1 MIDLKRYIYIVE
13 FIAAALIVAA
23 IAWWWHSH
31 NEAQQKIG
39 YDKAVTEYIEKDN
52 EKLKTALTMT
62 AHYKQLF
69 DEAQN
74 REQTRSKTNLAAAN
88 AAASASVGLQHALEN
103 IRSGVPSATVD
114 ALRQTTAT
122 LTAVLSDCQAKYRD
136 MGQIADGHANDTQTL
151 VDAWPK

>member
-1 MIDLKRYIYIVE
+1 MIDLKRYIYIAE

-39 YDKAVTEYIEKDN
+39 YDKAVAEYLEKDN
-52 EKLKTALTMT
+52 EKLKAALEMT

-88 AAASASVGLQHALEN
+88 AAASASVGLQHALES
-103 IRSGVPSATVD
+103 IRSGVPSATTD
-114 ALRQTTAT
+114 ALRQTTAA
-122 LTAVLSDCQAKYRD
+122 LTTVLSDCQTKYRD